1 MLRQAPIIIPSFYK
15 YHIISQILSLNLG
28 FLEDYDVGFQYV
40 KHCSKS
46 PFAPPWL
53 ILKGVS
59 YAVDYSQFLDEF
71 SKLELKVQT
80 VPCSYP
86 KPHDSIY
93 SFLRRITCII
103 SS

>member
-15 YHIISQILSLNLG
+15 YHIISQILSLDLG
-28 FLEDYDVGFQYV
+28 FLEDYDVGFQNI

-59 YAVDYSQFLDEF
+59 YAVDYFQFSDKFPSL
-71 SKLELKVQT
+71 S
-80 VPCSYP
+80 
-86 KPHDSIY
+86 
-93 SFLRRITCII
+93 
-103 SS
+103 